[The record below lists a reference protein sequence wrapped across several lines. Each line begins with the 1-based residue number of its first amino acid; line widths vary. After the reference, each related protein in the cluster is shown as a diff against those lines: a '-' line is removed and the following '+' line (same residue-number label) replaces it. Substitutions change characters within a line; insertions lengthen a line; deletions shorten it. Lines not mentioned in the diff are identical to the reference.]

1 MKLTQM
7 KIHVVDGT
15 YELFRSH
22 FGAPPNYQDAL
33 LFRELSTLHADVPLK
48 ENLNDLKWSG
58 AYPPLKKVRHELV
71 MKESQSE
78 LPSGAKFIQDR

>member
-1 MKLTQM
+1 M
-7 KIHVVDGT
+7 KIHLVEGT

-22 FGAPPNYQDAL
+22 FGVLPNYQDAL
-33 LFRELSTLHADVPLK
+33 LFRELSTLRVDVPLK